1 MALNSLLH
9 RREPTWFETFENEPT
24 KTLARTLWRYQRTRK
39 RLSHEFPITVICI
52 SDTHNTTPALPAGDI
67 LIHAGDLTQGGTKK
81 ELQAAL
87 DWLNAQPHEYKV
99 VIAGNHELLL
109 DRRKTPN
116 EGKARKALRWG
127 SIIYLNDS
135 CTTLRF
141 RGGRT
146 LKVYG
151 NPWTWRHGNWAFQY
165 DPGEDIFSNQIPED
179 ADIVVTHSPPRYHL
193 DLAAWGDDFLL
204 REIWRVRPRLHVFG
218 HLHAGYGQEVVA
230 WDRVQDLYERIYG
243 GSRGILALLL
253 LAFYVGI
260 GWLRLGSL
268 DVPTST
274 LVNAAA
280 VGGQE
285 TNGNSGRKWFTSE
298 IVRILA
304 HTRHWWLSSPMRISE
319 APKSGGHGRRMRI

>member
-1 MALNSLLH
+1 MSMALNSLLH

-39 RLSHEFPITVICI
+39 RLSYEFPITVVCI

-109 DRRKTPN
+109 DRRKTPK

-127 SIIYLNDS
+127 SIFYLNDS
-135 CTTLRF
+135 CTTLKF

-146 LKVYG
+146 LK
-151 NPWTWRHGNWAFQY
+151 Y

-204 REIWRVRPRLHVFG
+204 RESWRVRPRLHVFG

-280 VGGQE
+280 VGGLRDEQQQ
-285 TNGNSGRKWFTSE
+285 RPQVVH
-298 IVRILA
+298 I
-304 HTRHWWLSSPMRISE
+304 
-319 APKSGGHGRRMRI
+319 